1 MQRLPL
7 SYIKP
12 GMKTYEEVID
22 ANGRV
27 LCGKGVELTADH
39 IKRFEEFGVSF
50 VTVEGN
56 PVKLPWEK
64 DLEEELKELE
74 KRFEGITD
82 ENLLEIKRLF
92 KEFLIEKYQESQS
105 SENNSNENKE

>member
-12 GMKTYEEVID
+12 GMITAEEVLD

-27 LCGKGVELTADH
+27 LCGKGVELTEEH
-39 IKRFEEFGVSF
+39 LKRFQEFGVSF
-50 VTVEGN
+50 VTVKGH

-64 DLEEELKELE
+64 TLEEELKLLE
-74 KRFEGITD
+74 ERFQGVKD
-82 ENLLEIKRLF
+82 ENLLKIKGILEDFLKEIH
-92 KEFLIEKYQESQS
+92 Q
-105 SENNSNENKE
+105 

>member
-7 SYIKP
+7 YYIKP
-12 GMKTYEEVID
+12 GMRTYEEVID

-27 LCGKGVELTADH
+27 LCGKGVEITEEH
-39 IKRFEEFGVSF
+39 IKKFEEFGVTF
-50 VTVEGN
+50 ITVEGN

-64 DLEEELKELE
+64 SLEEELKELE
-74 KRFEGITD
+74 ERFEGIKD

-92 KEFLIEKYQESQS
+92 KEFLEEKDRKLII
-105 SENNSNENKE
+105 SEDTAK

>member
-7 SYIKP
+7 YYIKP
-12 GMKTYEEVID
+12 GMRTYEEVID

-27 LCGKGVELTADH
+27 LCGKGVEITEEH
-39 IKRFEEFGVSF
+39 IKKFEEFGVTF
-50 VTVEGN
+50 ITVEGN

-64 DLEEELKELE
+64 SLEEELKELE
-74 KRFEGITD
+74 ERFEGIKD

-92 KEFLIEKYQESQS
+92 REFLEEKYKKTTI
-105 SENNSNENKE
+105 SEDTTK

>member
-7 SYIKP
+7 YYIKP
-12 GMKTYEEVID
+12 GMRTYEEVID

-27 LCGKGVELTADH
+27 LCGKGVEITEEH
-39 IKRFEEFGVSF
+39 IKKFEEFGVTF

-64 DLEEELKELE
+64 SLEEELKELE
-74 KRFEGITD
+74 ERFEGIKD

-92 KEFLIEKYQESQS
+92 KEFLEEKHKKLTI
-105 SENNSNENKE
+105 SEDTTK

>member
-27 LCGKGVELTADH
+27 LCGKGVELTENH
-39 IKRFEEFGVSF
+39 IKRFEDFGVNF

-64 DLEEELKELE
+64 SLEEELKELE
-74 KRFEGITD
+74 ERFEGITD
-82 ENLLEIKRLF
+82 KNLLEIKKLL
-92 KEFLIEKYQESQS
+92 KEFLEEKYQELQS
-105 SENNSNENKE
+105 SQES

>member
-27 LCGKGVELTADH
+27 LCGKGVELTEDH
-39 IKRFEEFGVSF
+39 IKRFEELGVNF

-64 DLEEELKELE
+64 SLEEELKELE

-82 ENLLEIKRLF
+82 KNLLEIKKLL
-92 KEFLIEKYQESQS
+92 KEFLEEKYQELQS
-105 SENNSNENKE
+105 SQES

>member
-1 MQRLPL
+1 
-7 SYIKP
+7 
-12 GMKTYEEVID
+12 MKTYEEVID

-27 LCGKGVELTADH
+27 LCGKGVELTEEH
-39 IKRFEEFGVSF
+39 IRKFEEFGVTF

-64 DLEEELKELE
+64 TLEDELKELE
-74 KRFEGITD
+74 ERFKGIID

-92 KEFLIEKYQESQS
+92 KEFLEEKDKKLESAEGTQIE
-105 SENNSNENKE
+105 N

>member
-27 LCGKGVELTADH
+27 LCGKGVELTENH
-39 IKRFEEFGVSF
+39 IKRFENFGVNF

-64 DLEEELKELE
+64 SLKEELKELE
-74 KRFEGITD
+74 ERFEGITD
-82 ENLLEIKRLF
+82 KNLLEIKKLL
-92 KEFLIEKYQESQS
+92 KEFLEEKYQELQS
-105 SENNSNENKE
+105 SQES

>member
-12 GMKTYEEVID
+12 GMKIYEEVID

-27 LCGKGVELTADH
+27 LCGKGIELTEDH
-39 IKRFEEFGVSF
+39 IKRFEEFGVNF

-56 PVKLPWEK
+56 SVKLPWEK
-64 DLEEELKELE
+64 SLEEELKELE
-74 KRFEGITD
+74 ERFEGITD
-82 ENLLEIKRLF
+82 KTLLEIKKLL
-92 KEFLIEKYQESQS
+92 KEFLEEKYQELQS
-105 SENNSNENKE
+105 SQES

>member
-27 LCGKGVELTADH
+27 LCGKGVEITEEH
-39 IKRFEEFGVSF
+39 IKKFDEFGVTF
-50 VTVEGN
+50 ITVEGN
-56 PVKLPWEK
+56 HIPLPWEK
-64 DLEEELKELE
+64 TLEEELKGLE
-74 KRFEGITD
+74 ERFKGITD
-82 ENLLEIKRLF
+82 KNLLEIKRIL
-92 KEFLIEKYQESQS
+92 KEFLEEKYKEEQS
-105 SENNSNENKE
+105 